1 MVRCIPP
8 IMARLLSHKLHSWA
22 KYTVGEKEKN
32 PHSCANRHVLEK
44 MLWWC
49 GTVTSSDT
57 NSPSRQIRQVEK
69 VILEWVIEHTAFFGA
84 GQGEIDCGSR

>member
-1 MVRCIPP
+1 MVRCILLPP

-22 KYTVGEKEKN
+22 KYTVGEKEKT
-32 PHSCANRHVLEK
+32 RIHVQTGMALEK

-84 GQGEIDCGSR
+84 GQGEIDEP